1 MVGWM
6 PQPVIL
12 VSVVF
17 LSWAAC
23 GSGGAE
29 RERERG
35 EYSCMSLKKSEG

>member
-12 VSVVF
+12 VSCTVAF

-29 RERERG
+29 RREKEENIRV
-35 EYSCMSLKKSEG
+35 CR